1 MRNIRQITVR
11 FNLDNELHKKA
22 WMLLQ
27 NMDRRK
33 HKSYSNIVAE
43 AVAAYL
49 SNSTDEPDANEQR
62 IAEVVRDTVREC
74 FAAVL
79 TSEIL
84 KSIFADNKTVPKP
97 VTEPVPA
104 EGNYID
110 GNDIDWEFLG
120 IKNT

>member
-1 MRNIRQITVR
+1 MREIRQITVR

-22 WMLLQ
+22 WILLQ
-27 NMDRRK
+27 NMDRRQ

-43 AVAAYL
+43 SVTAYL
-49 SNSTDEPDANEQR
+49 SNTTDKSDAYAQR
-62 IAEVVRDTVREC
+62 IAAVVRDTVQEC

-84 KSIFADNKTVPKP
+84 KNIFTDNKTIPKP
-97 VTEPVPA
+97 VPEPVPA
-104 EGNYID
+104 EGN
-110 GNDIDWEFLG
+110 DIDWDFLG

>member
-1 MRNIRQITVR
+1 MREIRQITVR

-22 WMLLQ
+22 WMILQ

-33 HKSYSNIVAE
+33 HKSYSNIVVE
-43 AVAAYL
+43 AVDAYF
-49 SNSTDEPDANEQR
+49 SKNEDKPDANEQR
-62 IAEVVRDTVREC
+62 IAEVVRDAVQEC

-84 KSIFADNKTVPKP
+84 KGIFADNKPTSKP
-97 VTEPVPA
+97 EPDPVPA
-104 EGNYID
+104 EGN
-110 GNDIDWEFLG
+110 DIDWEVLG

>member
-22 WMLLQ
+22 WMLLK

-33 HKSYSNIVAE
+33 HRSYSNIVVE

-49 SNSTDEPDANEQR
+49 SNSTDEPDAAER
-62 IAEVVRDTVREC
+62 ITEVVRDAVQEC

-84 KSIFADNKTVPKP
+84 KGIFADNKPTSKP
-97 VTEPVPA
+97 EPDPVPV
-104 EGNYID
+104 E

>member
-33 HKSYSNIVAE
+33 HRSYSNIVVE

-49 SNSTDEPDANEQR
+49 SNSTDEPDAAAQR
-62 IAEVVRDTVREC
+62 ITEVVRDAVQEC

-84 KSIFADNKTVPKP
+84 KGIFADNKPTSKP
-97 VTEPVPA
+97 EPDPVPV
-104 EGNYID
+104 E

>member
-1 MRNIRQITVR
+1 MSDIRQITVR

-43 AVAAYL
+43 AV
-49 SNSTDEPDANEQR
+49 DEYFSKPDDKPDICEQR
-62 IAEVVRDTVREC
+62 IAEVVRDTVQEC
-74 FAAVL
+74 FATVL

-84 KSIFADNKTVPKP
+84 KSIFADSKP
-97 VTEPVPA
+97 TFNPEPDPVPA
-104 EGNYID
+104 EGN
-110 GNDIDWEFLG
+110 DIDWGFLG

>member
-1 MRNIRQITVR
+1 MREIRQITVR

-22 WMLLQ
+22 WMLMQ

-49 SNSTDEPDANEQR
+49 SNSTDEPDTDAQR
-62 IAEVVRDTVREC
+62 IAEVVRDAVQEC

-84 KSIFADNKTVPKP
+84 KSIFTDNKNVPKP
-97 VTEPVPA
+97 VTESVPA
-104 EGNYID
+104 E

>member
-1 MRNIRQITVR
+1 MREIRQITVR

-27 NMDRRK
+27 NMDRRQ

-43 AVAAYL
+43 SVTAYL
-49 SNSTDEPDANEQR
+49 SNTTDKSDAYAQR
-62 IAEVVRDTVREC
+62 IAEVVRDTVQEC

-84 KSIFADNKTVPKP
+84 KSIFTDNKTIPKP
-97 VTEPVPA
+97 VPEPVPA
-104 EGNYID
+104 EGN
-110 GNDIDWEFLG
+110 DIRCV
-120 IKNT
+120 

>member
-1 MRNIRQITVR
+1 MSDIRQITVR

-33 HKSYSNIVAE
+33 HRSYSNIVAE
-43 AVAAYL
+43 AVDAYF
-49 SNSTDEPDANEQR
+49 SKNEDKPDTDAQR
-62 IAEVVRDTVREC
+62 IAEVVRDAVQEC

-84 KSIFADNKTVPKP
+84 KSIFADNKPTSKP
-97 VTEPVPA
+97 EPEPVPA
-104 EGNYID
+104 E